1 MGARPN
7 IILCGG
13 ELKRGG
19 GKEKGEREVCL
30 PPKKVLRFYTMKV
43 PLVPIS
49 LYVSNHFSLGPSQTS
64 NVGRCQGVQLR
75 QR

>member
-43 PLVPIS
+43 PLGCHFVEFS
-49 LYVSNHFSLGPSQTS
+49 TLVLYLVGPTF
-64 NVGRCQGVQLR
+64 
-75 QR
+75 